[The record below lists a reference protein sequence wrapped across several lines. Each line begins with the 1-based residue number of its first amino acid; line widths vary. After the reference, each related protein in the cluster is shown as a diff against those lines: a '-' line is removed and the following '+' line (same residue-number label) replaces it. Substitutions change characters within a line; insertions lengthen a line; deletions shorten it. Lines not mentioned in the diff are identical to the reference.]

1 MISDSEIEMM
11 ISAPKYIDAK
21 TSINPSR
28 YLSMSDEGNQ
38 LRGCIKLA
46 CDTYGCEI
54 RLRQNA
60 DRPSNF
66 SVILV
71 CRDRQGN
78 EHSVLRLNGHHG
90 RHRNYIEKNVID
102 GPHIHMMTER
112 YQMMTTHPDGYAEP
126 TDRYADLD
134 GAFKVLVDEAN
145 IRYEGARRNH
155 RLEDYDD
162 RDDR

>member
-1 MISDSEIEMM
+1 M
-11 ISAPKYIDAK
+11 
-21 TSINPSR
+21 
-28 YLSMSDEGNQ
+28 
-38 LRGCIKLA
+38 
-46 CDTYGCEI
+46 
-54 RLRQNA
+54 
-60 DRPSNF
+60 
-66 SVILV
+66 
-71 CRDRQGN
+71 
-78 EHSVLRLNGHHG
+78 RLNGHHG